1 MSINSPAYHIYT
13 WNSTIKSHSNAL
25 SGVGGCGGGDRGSNQ
40 TNVQCKA
47 IWNPLCVMHK
57 S

>member
-1 MSINSPAYHIYT
+1 MSINSPVYHIYI
-13 WNSTIKSHSNAL
+13 WNSMIKPLPNTL
-25 SGVGGCGGGDRGSNQ
+25 SGVWGCGGGDRGSNQ